1 MLNRLSFF
9 FFRFVKDM
17 KIIKFSKRCFCLL
30 CIIFYG
36 TIISNAQTTCYIKYH
51 YDASGNRIKREFI
64 CAPYDDPPNVPD
76 GSSAGSGNGSQRK
89 APAQIATAKSA
100 NFDFVAMPNPAVD
113 FLNIEVAEQVQTS
126 IQSIIITDVTGSFVF
141 KEYHFTS
148 RVELTALAAGV
159 YYITL
164 RTVNQMA
171 TKKIV
176 VVGK

>member
-1 MLNRLSFF
+1 M
-9 FFRFVKDM
+9 
-17 KIIKFSKRCFCLL
+17 IICCV
-30 CIIFYG
+30 
-36 TIISNAQTTCYIKYH
+36 TIGNAQTPCYVKYH

-64 CAPYDDPPNVPD
+64 CAPYDDPPNLPD
-76 GSSAGSGNGSQRK
+76 GSLTGNGSQRK
-89 APAQIATAKSA
+89 ASVQLATPESD

-113 FLNIEVAEQVQTS
+113 FLNMEVPEQVQAS
-126 IQSIIITDVTGSFVF
+126 IQSVIITDVTGSIVF

-164 RTVNQMA
+164 RTVNHMA
-171 TKKIV
+171 TKKVV